1 MHVLSNTFIVV
12 QFDEKEETSKTD
24 LEVCLEQ
31 EKEEAKGSEVV
42 ILLLLTGLELEAQLV
57 VGHLLNFWSFK
68 NNFCCKVNDWGICL
82 IPICSWAIGCLFML
96 LVYQY
101 TRGVDL
107 F

>member
-1 MHVLSNTFIVV
+1 MAASQAILQKHSLHRPDHACPFKHIVV

-68 NNFCCKVNDWGICL
+68 TTSVAK
-82 IPICSWAIGCLFML
+82 
-96 LVYQY
+96 
-101 TRGVDL
+101 
-107 F
+107 

>member
-68 NNFCCKVNDWGICL
+68 TTSVAK
-82 IPICSWAIGCLFML
+82 
-96 LVYQY
+96 
-101 TRGVDL
+101 
-107 F
+107 